1 MTYRITIAQR
11 IKAYRQEKGL
21 TQSAFGRRGGV
32 SAQAVSKWEKGL
44 CYPDIFWLPQ
54 LAQELGCRIDDFF
67 APVE

>member
-21 TQSAFGRRGGV
+21 TQSAFGRRVV